1 MFEKNYEPTMSGLEK
16 ATSDLDAALGTL
28 SDQVKAVVMVAA
40 DEIFANVVNYSQ
52 ATSWTL
58 RVELLDDPA
67 RVRLVVEDDGTAF
80 NPLSAATPDTSLPA
94 EERRIGGLGI
104 FIVRKTMNPVAYE
117 RKNGKNVLSM
127 TKIYG

>member
-1 MFEKNYEPTMSGLEK
+1 MFEKSYEPTVAGLEQ
-16 ATSDLDAALGTL
+16 ATSDLDAVLEPLAAKE
-28 SDQVKAVVMVAA
+28 KAVVMVAA

-52 ATSWTL
+52 ATKWTL

-67 RVRLVVEDDGTAF
+67 RVQLVVEDDGTAF
-80 NPLSAATPDTSLPA
+80 DPLSAAAPDTSLSA

-104 FIVRKTMNPVAYE
+104 FIVRKTMNPIAYE
-117 RKNGKNVLSM
+117 RKDGKNVLSM